1 MEFNR
6 SKSQKDFTGS
16 ALISVFG
23 IENVNLSIGLEQQ
36 NSIHSQHFTANI
48 SYFIL
53 WDDLKPFFI
62 YLFFLMPMLQIL
74 KRSPVFILE
83 RGKIPRNRRELW
95 WNKPW
100 RKWNENSWMS
110 LNNLL
115 GQTEF
120 LSISHWGIRKSR
132 SSTNSGKLVGVKN
145 IWIKGWG

>member
-16 ALISVFG
+16 ALISVFV

-62 YLFFLMPMLQIL
+62 FFFFFNANAADIEKITRVYL
-74 KRSPVFILE
+74 
-83 RGKIPRNRRELW
+83 
-95 WNKPW
+95 
-100 RKWNENSWMS
+100 RKGENTKKQK
-110 LNNLL
+110 
-115 GQTEF
+115 GT
-120 LSISHWGIRKSR
+120 
-132 SSTNSGKLVGVKN
+132 VVK
-145 IWIKGWG
+145 